1 MSLYNLACAG
11 NAFDCTPYSTIYF
24 NLIWY
29 QFKMTQHNTLNVKFN
44 KLEFNKLKLGTKT
57 RTQVTLKLS
66 SQCG

>member
-1 MSLYNLACAG
+1 
-11 NAFDCTPYSTIYF
+11 
-24 NLIWY
+24 
-29 QFKMTQHNTLNVKFN
+29 MTQHNTLNVKFN